1 MKAFLTLLS
10 LLLCSITSRA
20 TTLEYRIFEVRSD
33 TPITAMEMNRLYEEG
48 QILPMREGSIDF
60 TSNTPF
66 VKKDTKTIRYP
77 TAFDKSIAPTEW
89 TTQDL
94 GFTMSG
100 RCDLTDD
107 SYDVQFKIEETTKSA
122 DKIQVM
128 DNGKVIAQPI
138 LSTKSLDSSVT
149 LLSPGGDWIMLGGIS
164 GAEESTF
171 AILLRI
177 RE

>member
-10 LLLCSITSRA
+10 LLLCTITSWA
-20 TTLEYRIFEVRSD
+20 AALEYRIFVIQSD
-33 TPITAMEMNRLYEEG
+33 TQITEMEMNRLYEEG
-48 QILPMREGSIDF
+48 LIVPKREGTIEF
-60 TSNTPF
+60 TPDKPF
-66 VKKDTKTIRYP
+66 VTKDTKTIRYP

-149 LLSPGGDWIMLGGIS
+149 LLSPGGDWTMLGGIS